1 MRREGDGCPK
11 VGNGG
16 MIATRWGEM
25 GEGGMSTGWRLAP
38 VPHRFGTAALY
49 PRDWEDRPWALRD
62 TGECWPAAKAMAV

>member
-1 MRREGDGCPK
+1 MGAPK
-11 VGNGG
+11 WGMGG

-25 GEGGMSTGWRLAP
+25 GEGGTSTGWRLTP
-38 VPHRFGTAALY
+38 VPHPFGTAALH